1 MRLLTSPCDS
11 EVSSFSYIFF
21 SKEERSLLISPVLE
35 EEIMQGL
42 WALKPFKA
50 PGPDGLHAGFFQYFW
65 ADMKLSVCKEISNIF
80 EKRAMLDYLNE
91 TLISLIPKC
100 PSSENLNNFK
110 LISLC
115 NSMYKMVTKIIV
127 G

>member
-1 MRLLTSPCDS
+1 MKNLVLFGFQELFQTRPLTSPCDS

-50 PGPDGLHAGFFQYFW
+50 PRPDGLHVAFFQYFW
-65 ADMKLSVCKEISNIF
+65 ADIRLSVCKEISNNF
-80 EKRAMLDYLNE
+80 EKRAMLDFLMR
-91 TLISLIPKC
+91 P
-100 PSSENLNNFK
+100 
-110 LISLC
+110 
-115 NSMYKMVTKIIV
+115 
-127 G
+127 